1 MWCQFSNNF
10 FVLFCSFSL
19 PSICLQIVKHKLT
32 FMTKMRGNGFFLLTG
47 YYWSFSMCCQSWICQ
62 IAGLVWHVV
71 HPSSS
76 CELWGRSPADQ
87 SNICLK
93 RHFNSDS
100 DSIRD
105 EQPGSKPNRSVCL
118 SVRTVTRVWNLV
130 CPWLLPQQLRN
141 FIPGKKG
148 SKKDLWIFCE
158 NNCTCL
164 W

>member
-1 MWCQFSNNF
+1 MYFLFFTPMWCQFSNNF

-118 SVRTVTRVWNLV
+118 SVCQDCNESVE
-130 CPWLLPQQLRN
+130 
-141 FIPGKKG
+141 
-148 SKKDLWIFCE
+148 S
-158 NNCTCL
+158 CL
-164 W
+164 SLIASSTTQKFHPRKER